1 MVKVIGIPM
10 ILANGVGTALFIL
23 IVYNVISQQEKV
35 MALQAQKMLRIAN
48 QTLSYLR
55 TGMNTDT
62 AQAVCNILFRELQPS
77 AVAMTNQTDILAH
90 VGIASD
96 HHKVGSPI
104 RTDETKRC
112 HTTW

>member
-1 MVKVIGIPM
+1 
-10 ILANGVGTALFIL
+10 
-23 IVYNVISQQEKV
+23 
-35 MALQAQKMLRIAN
+35 
-48 QTLSYLR
+48 
-55 TGMNTDT
+55 MNTVT

-112 HTTW
+112 HSTWRVSCCQ